1 MSYIFIMVIIKEKK
15 KKNQLFKKIPSE
27 DFVIKLLNIYG
38 INGFD
43 INYIFTKDSLIL
55 NNTLSKIN
63 EIINELEDFYLP
75 CKKKIYLKNITIK
88 RAITILRQ
96 FVKVYNYN
104 IESSEKFNNY
114 KKYLEY
120 KLSNIED
127 IKKEYSF
134 VIDFS

>member
-63 EIINELEDFYLP
+63 EIINELEDFYLNL
-75 CKKKIYLKNITIK
+75 KKKIYFYI
-88 RAITILRQ
+88 
-96 FVKVYNYN
+96 FHVDYM
-104 IESSEKFNNY
+104 ESYFN
-114 KKYLEY
+114 
-120 KLSNIED
+120 
-127 IKKEYSF
+127 
-134 VIDFS
+134 